1 MRGQVAGGSRFLL
14 VAIALI
20 AAGATGATVSPAA
33 QTGNRAR
40 HAAARPGAAALAQP
54 DSVVFA
60 AASAGAPV
68 EPRLYL
74 SWGAPYGMPGA
85 RRNLDLGCADTS
97 RVDTLYLSFET
108 GADSEH
114 FYAMFARISFR
125 PAPGDTL
132 GDFWYFGRKGV
143 NREGLKIQ
151 FDPDGTFPCSQPWNR
166 TGMGSPAL
174 YHRSEGTLLDL
185 LYAVSLPDAVPS
197 SGRTRYCYARLL
209 LDREQCS
216 LAGSRQPVCIE
227 WEQARYSIGAG
238 DIFITGKSEALVSVN
253 SPDSSVCAPL
263 RGARR
268 VRAWWPHWQLPPTR
282 ADSMNLPGG
291 MLAK

>member
-1 MRGQVAGGSRFLL
+1 MSGRAVRSLPMLL
-14 VAIALI
+14 VAIALV
-20 AAGATGATVSPAA
+20 AAGTFGATASPAA
-33 QTGNRAR
+33 KSDNRAR
-40 HAAARPGAAALAQP
+40 HAAARPGAAAVAQP
-54 DSVVFA
+54 DSAAFA
-60 AASAGAPV
+60 AATAGAPV
-68 EPRLYL
+68 APRLYL
-74 SWGAPYGMPGA
+74 AWNAPYGTPGA
-85 RRNLDLGCADTS
+85 RRNLDLTCADTS
-97 RVDTLYLSFET
+97 KVDTLFLSFET

-125 PAPGDTL
+125 AAPGDTL

-166 TGMGSPAL
+166 TGSGSPAL
-174 YHRSEGTLLDL
+174 YHRPEGTLLDL

-209 LDREQCS
+209 LDRKRCS

-238 DIFITGKSEALVSVN
+238 DIFITGDSEALVSVN

-263 RGARR
+263 RSAAR
-268 VRAWWPHWQLPPTR
+268 VRAWWPHWPLPPTR
-282 ADSMNLPGG
+282 ADSISSPGG
-291 MLAK
+291 PPAK